1 MKFLICDEDLSSGKL
16 CGSCQ
21 AKLVREELNQLEVE
35 TCKALFELTKT
46 ADLTNNELLKV
57 REMKGG
63 EFALVLV
70 RGELGPLIGKHGKN
84 LKQLIKSV
92 GKKIRFVRYDQDNKA
107 KISDL
112 IKPLN
117 LISISNIFESDSG
130 NFCFSDFHPFYIR
143 TENKTVAQQ
152 RLILNCIRKN
162 NRIIVICFN
171 IV

>member
-117 LISISNIFESDSG
+117 LISISNIFESDSEKIKV
-130 NFCFSDFHPFYIR
+130 FLDKKDEKKIQR
-143 TENKTVAQQ
+143 EETEK
-152 RLILNCIRKN
+152 LIKDLTGLESKIEF
-162 NRIIVICFN
+162 I
-171 IV
+171 